1 MAYIADMTSEKK
13 TAFGG
18 ALRAAREA
26 AGLTQAQLA
35 ERAGLHL
42 SAITRFEQGWREPS
56 LSTAAA
62 LAKALG
68 IKVDDLLK
76 PPGRKAPE
84 KRPRGRPKKK

>member
-13 TAFGG
+13 TVFAS

-42 SAITRFEQGWREPS
+42 SAITRGWREPS

-84 KRPRGRPKKK
+84 KRPRGRPRKEK